1 MPDMKA
7 AVAVVTLGFLGALS
21 IPAALLLAGVVALA
35 AAVWEGVRPEV
46 VDFARDASV
55 YGFSRLR
62 ELTGIGFSA
71 DDGRTRADRRR
82 LGPLP

>member
-7 AVAVVTLGFLGALS
+7 AVAVVTLGSLGVLS
-21 IPAALLLAGVVALA
+21 ITAALLLAGVVALG
-35 AAVWEGVRPEV
+35 AAVWEGVRPGV

-62 ELTGIGFSA
+62 ELTGIGFSG
-71 DDGRTRADRRR
+71 DDGTTQAGRKR
-82 LGPLP
+82 LGPPP

>member
-7 AVAVVTLGFLGALS
+7 AVAVVTLGAVGVLP
-21 IPAALLLAGVVALA
+21 ITAALLLAGVVAVG
-35 AAVWEGVRPEV
+35 AAVWEGVRPGV

-62 ELTGIGFSA
+62 ELTGIGFSGNDGTTHA
-71 DDGRTRADRRR
+71 DQDGSGRRC
-82 LGPLP
+82 